1 MSSLKRK
8 IERRQRKN
16 KSKASQKKMEETLGL
31 FGKLPDHCL
40 ACKMPYDKKN
50 KLMASRWRVMVDG
63 KKEEVKL
70 YCPQCWAIAM
80 QMIEEQEKS

>member
-8 IERRQRKN
+8 IQRKKRKN
-16 KSKASQKKMEETLGL
+16 KSQASQGKMAETIGL

-40 ACKMPYDKKN
+40 ACKMLYDKKN
-50 KLMASRWRVMVDG
+50 KLMASKWRVMVDS